1 MKRLNSGAGSVSPP
15 PVKRKIQSTTT
26 SNTVAS
32 FFTPTSRKEP
42 EKVSW
47 KSVDQ
52 TLLVG
57 QHGDLAQ
64 GKTRPRKIAA
74 FDFDS
79 TLITS
84 VSGKKFAKDATDW
97 KWWHGSVPGT
107 IKRLAAEDYLV
118 LVLSNQ
124 AGITLATGSKTSKSD
139 QKRLSD
145 FKDKATAV
153 LNQLDLPVT
162 LYAATEKD
170 RYRKPRIGMWE
181 ELRKNYDLEAPD
193 SIDLSNSV
201 FVGDAGGRTGST
213 KGGISKDFSC
223 SDRNFAAN
231 TGIAF
236 RTPEEFFL
244 GEDAKPFMRDFDPS
258 TYVGE
263 AAAAATDATPFLFS
277 KSNGVEIVLC
287 CGSPGAGKSTFYWNH
302 LKPLGYERVNQDIL
316 KTRDRCL
323 KVAADY
329 VEEGKSVAVD
339 NTNADIDTR
348 GEWIKL
354 SRRLDIPIR
363 CVLFTATTKL
373 CEHNDV
379 VRALNGSLMNPEQR
393 SILPKMAFTGFM
405 SRYRE
410 PTLKEGFQ
418 EIIKT
423 DFKFEGTEE
432 QKAIWQQY
440 WL

>member
-47 KSVDQ
+47 KIVDR

-57 QHGDLAQ
+57 QHGELAQ
-64 GKTRPRKIAA
+64 GGKRPRKIAA

-107 IKRLAAEDYLV
+107 IKRLAGED
-118 LVLSNQ
+118 NQ
-124 AGITLATGSKTSKSD
+124 AGITLATDPKTSKSD

-145 FKDKATAV
+145 FKTKATAV
-153 LNQLDLPVT
+153 LNQLDLPIT

-170 RYRKPRIGMWE
+170 RYRKPRVGMWE
-181 ELRKNYDLEAPD
+181 EVRKNYDLEAAD

-223 SDRNFAAN
+223 SDR
-231 TGIAF
+231 
-236 RTPEEFFL
+236 TPEEFFL

-263 AAAAATDATPFLFS
+263 AAAASTDATPVLFS
-277 KSNGVEIVLC
+277 KADGVEIVLS

-316 KTRDRCL
+316 KTVR
-323 KVAADY
+323 
-329 VEEGKSVAVD
+329 ESSEGRV
-339 NTNADIDTR
+339 ID
-348 GEWIKL
+348 
-354 SRRLDIPIR
+354 
-363 CVLFTATTKL
+363 
-373 CEHNDV
+373 
-379 VRALNGSLMNPEQR
+379 
-393 SILPKMAFTGFM
+393 
-405 SRYRE
+405 
-410 PTLKEGFQ
+410 
-418 EIIKT
+418 
-423 DFKFEGTEE
+423 
-432 QKAIWQQY
+432 
-440 WL
+440 